1 MPRLDVN
8 KCYHNLVLRVSFLFL
23 PAITIACT
31 QFSNIDRTALQISVS
46 EHRVVDQPD
55 VCVLPRRADRRL
67 AHRLLLGRG
76 LPPQGG
82 QVGPAQVPL

>member
-1 MPRLDVN
+1 M
-8 KCYHNLVLRVSFLFL
+8 
-23 PAITIACT
+23 
-31 QFSNIDRTALQISVS
+31 
-46 EHRVVDQPD
+46 VDQPD

-76 LPPQGG
+76 IPSQGG